1 LIPAGGETLAQKR
14 RLEKGL
20 VQVYTG
26 DGKGKTSAA
35 FGSALRALGRG
46 LKVYVVQF
54 IKGGFDYGELYIAK
68 RLPKLKLAA
77 FGRGRF
83 ITETPP
89 SQKDVQLALEA
100 FNLAKTIVD
109 SGKYDIVILD
119 EINVVLNLKMIDVDE
134 VVELMKNKP
143 KHVELILT
151 GRYAPAQIIEA
162 ADLVTEMREVKH
174 PFAQGVPP
182 RKGIEY

>member
-1 LIPAGGETLAQKR
+1 LTQQ

-35 FGSALRALGRG
+35 FGLALRAVGRG
-46 LKVYVVQF
+46 LKVYFIQF
-54 IKGGFDYGELYIAK
+54 IKGGFDYGELYIVEK
-68 RLPKLKLAA
+68 IPNLKLAT

-83 ITETPP
+83 VTEIPP
-89 SQKDVQLALEA
+89 SKEDSKLVREA
-100 FNLAKTIVD
+100 FELAKKVVN
-109 SGKYDIVILD
+109 SGKYDVVVLD
-119 EINVVLNLKMIDVDE
+119 EVNVVLNLKMLSIDE
-134 VVELMKNKP
+134 VIDLIKSKP

-151 GRYAPAQIIEA
+151 GRYVPAQIIDA

-174 PFAQGVPP
+174 PYTQGVPP